1 MDMQK
6 IILLICCVYLASSCA
21 AGYHLNENKELN
33 ETEKQQRFK
42 ELELTIQKAKVGDPV
57 ILFLYKGDTVE
68 GTFYSYLD
76 GIVSVRIGDAFRDT
90 ELADV
95 REIKRSSQDRMKKIM
110 IGLMFAVVAGIFAEF
125 IVTH

>member
-1 MDMQK
+1 MQK
-6 IILLICCVYLASSCA
+6 VILLIYCVFLLSGCA
-21 AGYHLNENKELN
+21 AGYHANENKELN

-42 ELELTIQKAKVGDPV
+42 DLELAIQKIKVGDPV
-57 ILFLYKGDTVE
+57 TLLLYKGDTVE

-90 ELADV
+90 ELTDV

-110 IGLMFAVVAGIFAEF
+110 IGLMFAVIAGIFAEF